1 MKKISFCFL
10 FVIFSFPVWAQT
22 KNADRMKAYI
32 DQLMSKMTV
41 EEKIGQLNIVTPG
54 SDIPT
59 GSVVSKGIEDKLS
72 RGDVGAMFGVIG
84 VEKIRDA
91 QKLAVNESRMH
102 IPLLFGSDVIHGYK
116 TIFPIPLAMS
126 CSWDM
131 SLIEKSA
138 RAAAVEASADGLCW
152 VFSPMVDIAR
162 DPRWGRIAEGAGEDA
177 FLGSHIAKAM
187 VLGYQNHNQFDNSAV
202 MACVKHFALYG
213 AAEAGRD
220 YNTVDM
226 SKVRMYNEYLPPYKA
241 AFEAGSGTA
250 MSSFNEIDGVPATG
264 NKWLLTDLLRKQWG
278 FKGFVVSDYTAV
290 SEMEAHGMGNLQTVS
305 ALALKA
311 GLDMDMVSEG
321 FLNTLKASLKA
332 GKITIQDIDQACRRI
347 LEAKY
352 KLGLFEDPYKYL
364 DEKRAAKEVL
374 SSDKK
379 ALAKELAEHSFV
391 LLKNERQLLPLQAKG
406 TIALIGPLANDK
418 RNMQGTWSVSG
429 NADQSVSVLEGIKNS
444 IGPAANIIYAK
455 GANISDDTD
464 FIKKVNVFG
473 DEITVDKQSSASLLQ
488 EALKTAAKA
497 DIIVAVVGEA
507 ADMSGECSSRSDIS
521 FPESQRKLIDALSK
535 TGKPLVLVVMAGR
548 PLVMEKEARQSTSVL
563 YTWHAGQEAGNA
575 VADVLFGKYNPSGKL
590 SISFPRN
597 VGQIPV
603 YYNHKNTGRPI
614 IEGESAKF
622 KTSYLDVVNEPL
634 FPFGYGLSYTQFVY
648 SKISLSDTI
657 VKKGAKLDIQVT
669 ISNKGN
675 YDGEEVVQLYSRNL
689 EGSITRPVKELKNF
703 QKIFLKK
710 GESKTIHF
718 SLSSNDLKFYNGNL
732 DYVFEPGK
740 YKIFAGSN
748 SDTLNE
754 ADCVFKE

>member
-1 MKKISFCFL
+1 MKKLSFCFL
-10 FVIFSFPVWAQT
+10 FVFFTYTVWAQS
-22 KNADRMKAYI
+22 KKADEMKGYI
-32 DQLMSKMTV
+32 DRLMSKMTV
-41 EEKIGQLNIVTPG
+41 DEKIGQLNIVTPG

-59 GSVVSKGIEDKLS
+59 GSVVSKGIEDKLK

-91 QKLAVNESRMH
+91 QKLAVNESRLH

-131 SLIEKSA
+131 PLIEKSA
-138 RAAAVEASADGLCW
+138 RAAAIEASADGLCW

-177 FLGSHIAKAM
+177 FLGSQIARAM

-290 SEMEAHGMGNLQTVS
+290 SEMEDHGMGNLQTVS

-321 FLNTLKASLKA
+321 FLKTLKASLKA
-332 GKITIQDIDQACRRI
+332 GKVTMQDIDQACRRI

-374 SSDKK
+374 STDKK
-379 ALAKELAEHSFV
+379 ALAKALAEHSFV
-391 LLKNERQLLPLQAKG
+391 LLKNEQQLLPLQAKG

-429 NADQSVSVLEGIKNS
+429 NADQSISVLEGIKNS
-444 IGPAANIIYAK
+444 IGNGVNIIYAK
-455 GANISDDTD
+455 GANISDDAD
-464 FIKKVNVFG
+464 LIKKANVFG
-473 DEITVDKQSSASLLQ
+473 EEITVDKQSPAALLQ
-488 EALKTAAKA
+488 EALDASAKA
-497 DIIVAVVGEA
+497 DIVVAVVGEA
-507 ADMSGECSSRSDIS
+507 ADMSGECSSRSDIR

-535 TGKPLVLVVMAGR
+535 TGKPVVLVVMAGR
-548 PLVMEKEARQSTSVL
+548 PLVMEKETKQSAAVL

-614 IEGESAKF
+614 IEGESTKF

-634 FPFGYGLSYTQFVY
+634 FPFGYGLSYTQFEY

-669 ISNKGN
+669 ISNTGN
-675 YDGEEVVQLYSRNL
+675 YDGEEVVQLYSRSL
-689 EGSITRPVKELKNF
+689 EGSITRPVKELKSF

-718 SLSSNDLKFYNGNL
+718 SLSSKDLKFYNGNL

-740 YKIFAGSN
+740 YKIFTGTN

-754 ADCVFKE
+754 ADCTFTE

>member
-10 FVIFSFPVWAQT
+10 FVIFSYPVWAQT
-22 KNADRMKAYI
+22 KSADGMKAYI
-32 DQLMSKMTV
+32 DRLMSKMTV
-41 EEKIGQLNIVTPG
+41 DEKIGQLNIVTPG

-59 GSVVSKGIEDKLS
+59 GSVVSKGIEDKLR

-131 SLIEKSA
+131 PLIEKSA

-177 FLGSHIAKAM
+177 FLGSHIARAM

-374 SSDKK
+374 SADKK
-379 ALAKELAEHSFV
+379 ALAKALAEHSFV
-391 LLKNERQLLPLQAKG
+391 LLKNEQQLLPLQTKG

-444 IGPAANIIYAK
+444 IGTAANIIYAK

-473 DEITVDKQSSASLLQ
+473 DEITVDKQSPAALLQ
-488 EALKTAAKA
+488 EALEAAAKA

-507 ADMSGECSSRSDIS
+507 ADMSGECSSRSDIR

-535 TGKPLVLVVMAGR
+535 SGKPLVLVVMAGR
-548 PLVMEKEARQSTSVL
+548 PLVMEKETRQSTSVL

-614 IEGESAKF
+614 IEGESTKF

-634 FPFGYGLSYTQFVY
+634 FPFGYGLSYTQFGY

-657 VKKGAKLDIQVT
+657 VKKAAKLDIQVT

-675 YDGEEVVQLYSRNL
+675 YDGEEVVQLYSRSL

-740 YKIFAGSN
+740 YKIFVGSN

>member
-59 GSVVSKGIEDKLS
+59 GSVVSKGIEYKLR

-444 IGPAANIIYAK
+444 IGTAANIIYAK

>member
-10 FVIFSFPVWAQT
+10 FVIFSYPVWAQT
-22 KNADRMKAYI
+22 KNADGMKAYI
-32 DQLMSKMTV
+32 DRLMSKMTV
-41 EEKIGQLNIVTPG
+41 DEKIGQLNIVTPG

-59 GSVVSKGIEDKLS
+59 GSVVSKGIEDKLR

-131 SLIEKSA
+131 PLIEKSA

-177 FLGSHIAKAM
+177 FLGSHIARAM

-374 SSDKK
+374 SADKK
-379 ALAKELAEHSFV
+379 ALAKALAEHSFV
-391 LLKNERQLLPLQAKG
+391 LLKNEQQLLPLQTKG

-444 IGPAANIIYAK
+444 IGTAANIIYAK

-473 DEITVDKQSSASLLQ
+473 DEITVDKQSPAALLQ
-488 EALKTAAKA
+488 EALEAAAKA

-507 ADMSGECSSRSDIS
+507 ADMSGECSSRSDIR

-535 TGKPLVLVVMAGR
+535 SGKPLVLVVMAGR
-548 PLVMEKEARQSTSVL
+548 PLVMEKETRQSTSVL

-614 IEGESAKF
+614 IEGESTKF

-657 VKKGAKLDIQVT
+657 VKKAAKLDIQVT

-675 YDGEEVVQLYSRNL
+675 YDGEEVVQLYSRSL

-718 SLSSNDLKFYNGNL
+718 SLSSDDLKFYNSNL

-740 YKIFAGSN
+740 YKIFLGSN

>member
-614 IEGESAKF
+614 IEGESTKF